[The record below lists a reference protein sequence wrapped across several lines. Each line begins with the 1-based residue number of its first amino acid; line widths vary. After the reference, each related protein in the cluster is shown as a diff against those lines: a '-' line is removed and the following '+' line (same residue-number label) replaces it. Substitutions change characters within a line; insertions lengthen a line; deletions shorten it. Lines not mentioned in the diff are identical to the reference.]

1 MIGTT
6 KSKGMKD
13 TLDRFYTKPEIA
25 QKCVE
30 LIKNLNEYDAIIEPS
45 AGSGSFS
52 NLLPCIAFDISP
64 AADNIRV
71 ANWFEVDKT
80 AFPLNSLVIGNP
92 PFGQQNTLAI
102 SFFNESAK
110 FCSTIAFILPLSFK
124 KQSVQDKLDKNFW
137 LIEEWIL
144 PKNSFDFEGQDYDVP
159 CVFQIWERRETTRP
173 KLKQITTTNL
183 FLFVKDKD
191 SADFRIQR
199 VGGNAGKAFY
209 NLEVSAQSNYFI
221 KNTSNYSNDELMQI
235 INTTIFPEVEY
246 TVGPK
251 SLSKTELITT
261 LEKRIKEGV

>member
-6 KSKGMKD
+6 KSKGVKD
-13 TLDRFYTKPEIA
+13 ALDRFYTKPEA
-25 QKCVE
+25 AKKCIE
-30 LIKNLNEYDAIIEPS
+30 LIKNLNEYDVIIEPS

-52 NLLPCIAFDISP
+52 NLLRCKAFDINP
-64 AADNIRV
+64 AADGIEA

-80 AFPLNSLVIGNP
+80 SFPLNSLVIGNP

-110 FCSTIAFILPLSFK
+110 FCSAIAFILPLSFK

-144 PKNSFDFEGQDYDVP
+144 PKNSFEFEGQDYDVP
-159 CVFQIWERRETTRP
+159 CVFQIWERREAVRP
-173 KLKQITTTNL
+173 KLKQVTTTNL
-183 FLFVKDKD
+183 FLFVKEKEL
-191 SADFRIQR
+191 ADFRIQR

-221 KNTSNYSNDELMQI
+221 KNTSDYSNDELIQI
-235 INTTIFPEVEY
+235 INTTVFPEVEY